1 MVSLNFNSAKKRILS
16 FLILVCMLLSTL
28 NLGSLNV
35 NALAGSSD
43 NSVPER
49 GVGEGEGGDVGR
61 TAVAGVLTKV
71 TFVNCP
77 DVLDNANIGRGDY
90 ITLDNSAK
98 TIAYVTDATN
108 ATYYTD
114 TAHSFWVGSTNNW
127 NASKTA
133 HWATKGGAI
142 QLTDNQ
148 LLFAESNAANAYLG
162 VSGPTWGDLTT
173 VNDFMWDESNSDAIA
188 SMITKF
194 YPSYSGKSTQDILKD
209 FYIVVEAAD
218 LYEIAG
224 SHIIGISPQAA
235 YYTTGNWTGDEINL
249 FQTLRGR
256 KTAVIEY
263 IFDNI
268 SINGSATHGWTEVSS
283 HNRAGFTNSNGHS
296 FNWDNEGY
304 GVYIPAMMG
313 DFSGNGALNVAV
325 EYQGDPDTSNGAFV
339 SDASFAK
346 ASGSS
351 ISYWDIASSTWKK
364 FGDDAKNDL
373 QFSSIDTSESYS
385 VVFADTYTA
394 KLATQWTVKDLI
406 SSAESGTATSYS
418 LTWANDAVTAGVKNV
433 GYAFTV
439 SAIDGKANTEAIK
452 NKLGNA
458 ISGMN
463 ISGLVPTDISS
474 ASSII
479 EACHK
484 NFEIAINSCTSG
496 ESDEMTSGLV
506 DSTNKITQNENF
518 GVGIEFIVKGKPV
531 TSKKYTI
538 TVDMAAGSSSSAQTW
553 SKDYTTADKNT
564 VCPIQG
570 GVSCWVVVP
579 NSSAVDPSTIG
590 SAVASSGA
598 NSSEAVRSAAVSAVS
613 NVALSGTDSGIGIGL
628 GCTSGTTEGYTVY
641 EVIITGMEPEVGKL
655 ELPSYM
661 LNRYFNEVITFA
673 DHIKNECTL
682 ADAYWVTAGQ
692 DWTSYNFTEKSAT
705 TDPKCNNTLITDH
718 DESWEIEYT
727 DTSSGTIIGYDTGNL
742 LGRYLLK
749 GVSTGVHDGNTLWG
763 DMTRANLA
771 HGNYKS
777 IDTEDIETKYY
788 TMDYAF
794 NLIRAAFGDKRAVSG
809 IQYSDYGTGSG
820 DSDDMLK
827 IADQFGVVPKTVSTA
842 TASRNPLATTGNV
855 LTETISM
862 TARFKETQSTTAVH
876 YVRDETFICPGHTV
890 TGTCDCTGLCPAG
903 CTDAHHSDTCPA
915 DCTTSHGH
923 TTCPGHTST
932 VYCDLNNVVY
942 EVFENFNINAFLLNN
957 TQPASTMTYSWNNIA
972 YKYQTET
979 LATGVNEKL
988 GGNAMIPLGVN
999 AKKPADGKVTEDNF
1013 YRYATVHAN
1022 NIVLNFY
1029 PEVKMVTKIGGTE
1042 FDSTQYKSVYTM
1054 GEKLRTSESSM
1065 MYLYRLKGSNSDIT
1079 GTTYSDSAYGGTA
1092 SKFGSNQKVTI
1103 PAGADV
1109 YVSAQPN
1116 TFSVDLFA
1124 YGLDIIDPAH
1134 DGSINGGAGYN
1145 TVVASGADVKTAWS
1159 NGDNYTAMH
1168 TNFSNWCDAMLDI
1181 KNYAADFEL
1190 EVTGGH
1196 TTNNITN
1203 FSAVVGNIQRNT
1215 SITSDMSWNLVIENG
1230 VLNKSLGGYN
1240 AMISQIATDYGCTT
1254 AEAEALFE
1262 ASGIY
1267 TAIINGL
1274 EASNDDFNKSG
1285 VARPSDFNGNDS
1297 AEDGQDWTNQLG
1309 GNGNWYDEKTRT
1321 AVVRRYANTG
1331 NYIKDITAVDK
1342 IDYGLAPN
1350 SRNNSDLEDSGN
1362 KQNSNYENVRTGKWY
1377 LNIFFNPDN
1386 SSVVDDNLLGG
1397 GTYHNPDTQYGAA
1410 IGSAND
1416 SYTVLVKKAPVTQAD
1431 FYISAESTSG
1441 F

>member
-16 FLILVCMLLSTL
+16 FLLLVCMVFSVFSS
-28 NLGSLNV
+28 NVSIV
-35 NALAGSSD
+35 NALDGSLD
-43 NSVPER
+43 GGVPPFM
-49 GVGEGEGGDVGR
+49 GGTGEGAPIGWDGIPTV
-61 TAVAGVLTKV
+61 KV
-71 TFVNCP
+71 TIVNCP
-77 DVLDNANIGRGDY
+77 DVLNTASIARGDY
-90 ITLDNSAK
+90 ITLDNTSK
-98 TIAYVTDATN
+98 TIAYVEN
-108 ATYYTD
+108 ATVGVTD
-114 TAHSFWVGSTNNW
+114 YNTTSNCFWVGYANVLANNDLY
-127 NASKTA
+127 
-133 HWATKGGAI
+133 WAVPSGGAFKLNGMSNVYHNSSDVNGVMGTTGVDWHTPDSI
-142 QLTDNQ
+142 NDYMWNEDNH
-148 LLFAESNAANAYLG
+148 
-162 VSGPTWGDLTT
+162 
-173 VNDFMWDESNSDAIA
+173 DAIA
-188 SMITKF
+188 GMITKVTGA
-194 YPSYSGKSTQDILKD
+194 SGSTEEILNNY
-209 FYIVVEAAD
+209 YIVVEYGFNYSAN
-218 LYEIAG
+218 
-224 SHIIGISPQAA
+224 GIVVAVPPQAGFYNEANYVDGNNRLVSSLAGCETA
-235 YYTTGNWTGDEINL
+235 YANKLAESSLYACATGD
-249 FQTLRGR
+249 
-256 KTAVIEY
+256 
-263 IFDNI
+263 
-268 SINGSATHGWTEVSS
+268 WTKVSS
-283 HNRAGFTNSNGHS
+283 CNRSDAKYLGWNK
-296 FNWDNEGY
+296 EGY
-304 GVYIPAMMG
+304 GVYIPAMLG

-325 EYQGDPDTSNGAFV
+325 EYQGDPDTSNGTFV

-351 ISYWDIASSTWKK
+351 ISYWDIGSQTWKK
-364 FGDDAKNDL
+364 FGDNAKNDL

-394 KLATQWTVKDLI
+394 RLATQWTVNDLI
-406 SSAESGTATSYS
+406 SSAESGTATSYELS
-418 LTWANDAVTAGVKNV
+418 WADEAVTAGVKNV

-439 SAIDGKANTEAIK
+439 SAINNQANTTAIK
-452 NKLGNA
+452 DALGNA
-458 ISGMN
+458 VLDMN
-463 ISGLVPTDISS
+463 ISGSVPTDISS

-484 NFEIAINSCTSG
+484 NFELAINSCTSG
-496 ESDEMTSGLV
+496 ESDEMISGLV

-579 NSSAVDPSTIG
+579 NSSAVDPSTIC

-598 NSSEAVRSAAVSAVS
+598 SSSEAVRSAAVSAVS

-692 DWTSYNFTEKSAT
+692 DYTDYNFDDYTVTATATEGQ
-705 TDPKCNNTLITDH
+705 KCNNELIQGYDT
-718 DESWEIEYT
+718 SWEIEYT
-727 DTSSGTIIGYDTGNL
+727 DTSSGTIIDYDTGNL

-749 GVSTGVHDGNTLWG
+749 GVSTGVHDENTLWG

-771 HGNYKS
+771 HDNYKS

-842 TASRNPLATTGNV
+842 SASRNPLATTGNV
-855 LTETISM
+855 LTESISM
-862 TARFKETQSTTAVH
+862 TARFVETGSNKATH
-876 YVRDETFICPGHTV
+876 FIKDVKYTCPGHTV
-890 TGTCDCTGLCPAG
+890 TDSCNCTGLCPAG
-903 CTDAHHSDTCPA
+903 CTDDHHLDTCPV
-915 DCTTSHGH
+915 DCPTSHGH
-923 TTCPGHTST
+923 TTCPGHDRT
-932 VYCDLNNVVY
+932 VYCSFGPTQQKNYTFQD
-942 EVFENFNINAFLLNN
+942 FDINAFLLSN
-957 TQPASTMTYSWNNIA
+957 TQPASTMTYSWDNIA

-988 GGNAMIPLGVN
+988 GDNAMIPLGVN
-999 AKKPADGKVTEDNF
+999 AKKPAEGKVTEDNF

-1029 PEVKMVTKIGGTE
+1029 PEVKMATKIGGTE
-1042 FDSTQYKSVYTM
+1042 FDSTQYRSVYTM

-1065 MYLYRLKGSNSDIT
+1065 MYLYRLKGSSSDIT

-1230 VLNKSLGGYN
+1230 ILNKSAGGYN

-1350 SRNNSDLEDSGN
+1350 NRNNSDLEDSGN

-1416 SYTVLVKKAPVTQAD
+1416 SYTVLVKKAPVTRAD